1 MKTLKLLW
9 SDDAGFII
17 SAELVLVATVAVLAM
32 VVGLAEVG
40 SAVNQELEDVGSAV
54 GSVQQSFYYSGVESR
69 GKAAIYGSGFN
80 DAADTCDSQ
89 FDLVPT
95 DPVGEDGDGISYH
108 DRYGSE

>member
-32 VVGLAEVG
+32 VVGQAEVG

-54 GSVQQSFYYSGVESR
+54 GAVQQSYYYSGVESR
-69 GKAAIYGSGFN
+69 GKAQFT
-80 DAADTCDSQ
+80 AAASTTRRTRATVSS
-89 FDLVPT
+89 T
-95 DPVGEDGDGISYH
+95 
-108 DRYGSE
+108 